1 MQNCK
6 PQRQKLC
13 QNPKAVGK
21 QQHRCRLL
29 RCLFVVSPGCADDKN
44 ESPGR
49 IPTWKLLSN
58 LKKEIPSLT
67 HRSQRST
74 HKPLTWI
81 LNLVR
86 QCPLPE
92 TTSTKFSPQDFN
104 KIFFPAFWLSWIIY
118 SKCFA
123 CFSFCRTSGMPTS
136 WPIVCLVGNN
146 PASRAETENR
156 SRRRAMDE
164 KKKGT
169 YATVRNWEWGIAWN
183 RWRMNWYLSVFHQF

>member
-86 QCPLPE
+86 QCPNFHHKISTRFFFQRFDCRELYTVNVLLVFPFAGPRGCRLHDQSFALLG
-92 TTSTKFSPQDFN
+92 TTPLQELRLRIDLDGERWTKKRRVHMQQLGTESEE
-104 KIFFPAFWLSWIIY
+104 SH
-118 SKCFA
+118 
-123 CFSFCRTSGMPTS
+123 G
-136 WPIVCLVGNN
+136 IVEG
-146 PASRAETENR
+146 
-156 SRRRAMDE
+156 
-164 KKKGT
+164 
-169 YATVRNWEWGIAWN
+169 
-183 RWRMNWYLSVFHQF
+183 